1 MIFPRTLLT
10 AIFALA
16 PLISANPLPD
26 TDDVTAFEAFEVED
40 AGAFALEDRAAKVYA
55 CPASNN
61 GNHGNYPANSFTER
75 QVTEAAGTAKAY
87 QEKKGENWVPTPA
100 DYPHFFGNRERIPF
114 NCGSKL
120 AEFPIK
126 MGGGAVTAGQPNVAG
141 IPDRVIYEYK
151 WNKAKKGKK
160 LTVKV
165 CGVIRHGPGAD
176 FINCPRR

>member
-1 MIFPRTLLT
+1 MLFPRTLLT

-40 AGAFALEDRAAKVYA
+40 ARAFALKDRAAKVYA

-87 QEKKGENWVPTPA
+87 QEKKGENW
-100 DYPHFFGNRERIPF
+100 RIPF